1 MTARETR
8 WMLTVLAVTAA
19 WTGPWA
25 LLAPRQF
32 YDSFPGAG
40 RHWIV
45 IDGAYNEHLIRDVG
59 AMYLALLVL
68 SVGAAIRADPGTT
81 RLAGAAWLVFG
92 LPHLVYHGA
101 HLGMYGN
108 LDRVLN
114 LLALGTSVVLG
125 ALLGLP
131 RSDRAPTSGPGPVLA
146 SSSGRTAGPDE
157 RRGTE

>member
-40 RHWIV
+40 RHWIL

-68 SVGAAIRADPGTT
+68 SVGAAIRSDPGTT
-81 RLAGAAWLVFG
+81 RLAGAVWLAFG
-92 LPHLVYHGA
+92 LPHLVYHGL
-101 HLGMYGN
+101 HLAQYGT
-108 LDRVLN
+108 LDRVLA
-114 LLALGTSVVLG
+114 LLALGTSVALG
-125 ALLGLP
+125 ALLCLP
-131 RSDRAPTSGPGPVLA
+131 RGGRTQDSGAGQYPVGA
-146 SSSGRTAGPDE
+146 TGRTAGQDE
-157 RRGTE
+157 RCGTQ